1 MFRSTFR
8 KYRTLSLVLIEHER
22 QQYIRVRVRESR
34 ILPSWRTRILPLWH
48 SQPSIDHTSS
58 THPTTSPQPTINHVP
73 FIFSGIVR
81 LMGRVVVN
89 HACECSLYKVGPK
102 DALTSVIS
110 TVNYTD
116 SDGAI
121 EFGDLRTLSYSSEKM
136 RSHNPF
142 SELWLYFCPF

>member
-1 MFRSTFR
+1 MIMIMSERLTTPIVTLTTIDRSH
-8 KYRTLSLVLIEHER
+8 I
-22 QQYIRVRVRESR
+22 IN
-34 ILPSWRTRILPLWH
+34 
-48 SQPSIDHTSS
+48 
-58 THPTTSPQPTINHVP
+58 TINHVP

>member
-1 MFRSTFR
+1 MLMGARS
-8 KYRTLSLVLIEHER
+8 RTRSRPHLCFVVRSENTGPYHWYWSNTNDNNIFVFVFVNHESYHPDEHESYHCDTHNHR
-22 QQYIRVRVRESR
+22 SITHRIPIR
-34 ILPSWRTRILPLWH
+34 
-48 SQPSIDHTSS
+48 SQE
-58 THPTTSPQPTINHVP
+58 
-73 FIFSGIVR
+73 IVR

-102 DALTSVIS
+102 DALTSLIS

-121 EFGDLRTLSYSSEKM
+121 EFGELQTLSYSSEKM

-142 SELWLYFCPF
+142 SELWLYFCP